1 MKVEWLVPLK
11 VHAVAHIWVE
21 EDTPKSVVEEI
32 AEDQVSLA
40 WRAGGTS
47 YFEMEYTEVAYE
59 AVRAEEGEQ

>member
-32 AEDQVSLA
+32 VEDQVLLA
-40 WRAGGTS
+40 WRAGDIS
-47 YFEMEYTEVAYE
+47 YFEMKYTELTYE
-59 AVRAEEGEQ
+59 AVRAEEGER